1 MDHKN
6 LKLVNVVTFNNELH
20 YFSKKKHPKLLIELS
35 FFFPFLL
42 SSKFGATLFFQTLG
56 EWDTVTVWS
65 KVAWFSAGD
74 SMNIINVCHLS
85 PDSYRQCWHIPHLVC
100 VCGGGVT
107 ITGLH
112 VYTLYL
118 PRHPLL
124 LFPNICFFQCFSLS
138 PTPNALLKS
147 YFIHSLSILWG
158 LCVRELYR
166 WWLL

>member
-42 SSKFGATLFFQTLG
+42 SSKFGATLFF
-56 EWDTVTVWS
+56 
-65 KVAWFSAGD
+65 D
-74 SMNIINVCHLS
+74 SGWVGHSDCLVQGCLILCGRLHEYHQCLS
-85 PDSYRQCWHIPHLVC
+85 SLPRQLQAVLTHSSFGVC
-100 VCGGGVT
+100 VWGGGGT

-124 LFPNICFFQCFSLS
+124 LFSQPLLFSVFFTLPYTQRSF
-138 PTPNALLKS
+138 
-147 YFIHSLSILWG
+147 
-158 LCVRELYR
+158 
-166 WWLL
+166 